1 MSSTNRIPPAMR
13 CPVNHS
19 ENWVESKIILFGLI
33 RLSIVVGLLT
43 SGGGDL
49 VKASGSGTVGASSG
63 TEGPLDPRVAIT
75 RMKFPEELEVQLVAS
90 EPMIKDPVAIKFDE
104 QGVLWVVEMPDYP
117 VPVDPDS
124 PRQGVVKRLTDLDRD
139 GYYETVALFAEG
151 LDFATGILPWKSG
164 VIVTVAGQVVHLS
177 DTDGDGRADRRQVLI
192 EGFAEQNTQLRANHP
207 ALGLDGS
214 IYVANGLRGGEVYTP
229 KSPDQKV
236 SLQASDLRYDP
247 VTHEL
252 ESLTGVGQFGLT
264 FDDWGNRFVCSNR
277 NPAIQIVFERQDVAK
292 NPLAV
297 VSPLTTDV
305 AKAGESSAI
314 YPISKF
320 WTTSNLHE
328 GQFTAACGVLFF
340 RGDSMPSAYGEQLYT
355 CDPTGNLVHREVL
368 ESQGMIYEGRPGR
381 QGIEFLASTDTWF
394 RPVNLEQGPDGC
406 LYIVDMYRAV
416 IEHPD
421 FMPVELKNRRD
432 LRLGN
437 DRGRIYRVVDR
448 SKKNESLSPRIPEVW
463 TSELA
468 VRALDAP
475 NGWHRDTAFRLISEG
490 TLQPNKEALVETLQG
505 RSGRSAVMAFWLL
518 ANRGNIDADLLNQAL
533 THGQPR
539 LMEAA
544 LRWSRRSSREK
555 LIADDSWEQ
564 VRTTQDQ
571 GVLREAALTLVAIDS
586 ESKLD
591 WLNSMARRTEGPFAR
606 AAIQIGVGNHPD
618 QLLQRLLSSLDHG
631 ESDASEIDPG
641 LLFGLSAMAGRS
653 ADATVKQ
660 NAWSALASEFPDESN
675 VLLDRAR
682 LDFLKASGF
691 ARLLV
696 QEKNPAGWEDADHQ
710 WLSEWRDRQIACAGQ
725 SSAELDQRLLGIEA
739 YAAVATQLDP
749 LVMLACEAPILEVR
763 RAAAR
768 QLSRL
773 SSEEAWGQ
781 IWKHYPAE
789 SPAVR
794 QAFLQSALASPQ
806 GQQTLIDAIRA
817 GTLHVA
823 EIDAASRR
831 RLDQARPEI
840 AQAWKALTES
850 LVTADRREVLLR
862 YQQALTGEGSAEKG
876 RELFAKNCANCHRV
890 GGLGVDV
897 APDIS
902 DSRVKTAEQILTDVL
917 IPNQSIDGN
926 YVAFV
931 VTTLDGGNWSG
942 VLAGDQG
949 NAITLR
955 VAGGDAV
962 TILKSNIDTL
972 QSTGL
977 SLMPEGLE
985 QNLTPDEMN
994 DLISFIKNWRYLDGS
1009 IPIGQR
1015 P

>member
-1 MSSTNRIPPAMR
+1 M
-13 CPVNHS
+13 NHS
-19 ENWVESKIILFGLI
+19 GSLTRIQILLPAFICLVI
-33 RLSIVVGLLT
+33 AITVT
-43 SGGGDL
+43 HSGMGL
-49 VKASGSGTVGASSG
+49 VKASGSDVVEASSEN
-63 TEGPLDPRVAIT
+63 EGPLDPEVAIT
-75 RMKFPEELEVQLVAS
+75 RMKFPEGLEIQLVAS
-90 EPMIKDPVAIKFDE
+90 EPMIKDPVAMKFDE

-124 PRQGVVKRLTDLDRD
+124 PRQGTIKRLTDLDGD
-139 GYYETVALFAEG
+139 GYYETVAVFAEG

-164 VIVTVAGQVVHLS
+164 VIVTVAGQVIHLS
-177 DTDGDGRADRRQVLI
+177 DTDGDGRADRRQVLV

-214 IYVANGLRGGEVYTP
+214 IYVANGLRGGEVHTP
-229 KSPDQKV
+229 EFPDRKV

-247 VTHEL
+247 VSHEI

-264 FDDWGNRFVCSNR
+264 FDDWGNRFICSNR
-277 NPAIQIVFERQDVAK
+277 NPAIQIVFERRDVAR

-297 VSPLTTDV
+297 VSPLKTDV
-305 AKAGESSAI
+305 ARAGESSAI

-340 RGDSMPSAYGEQLYT
+340 RGDAMPADYGEQLYT

-368 ESQGMIYEGRPGR
+368 ESRGMIYEGRPGR
-381 QGIEFLASTDTWF
+381 EGIEFLASTDTWF

-406 LYIVDMYRAV
+406 LYVVDMYRAV

-421 FMPVELKNRRD
+421 FMPAELKKRPD

-437 DRGRIYRVVDR
+437 DRGRIYRIVDR
-448 SKKNESLSPRIPEVW
+448 SKANEGRLPRVSKAWTPEF
-463 TSELA
+463 A
-468 VRALDAP
+468 IGALDST
-475 NGWHRDTAFRLISEG
+475 NGWYRDTAFRLISEG
-490 TLQPNKEALVETLQG
+490 TLRPNDETLIGVLQG
-505 RSGRSAVMAFWLL
+505 RSERSAVMAFWLL
-518 ANRGNIDADLLNQAL
+518 ANRGKIDADLLNKAL
-533 THGQPR
+533 MRKQPR
-539 LMEAA
+539 LLEAV
-544 LRWSRRSSREK
+544 LRWSRRSSSER
-555 LIADDSWEQ
+555 LIAPDSWKQ
-564 VRTTQDQ
+564 VLASRDH
-571 GVLREAALTLVAIDS
+571 GVLREAALTMVAIDS
-586 ESKLD
+586 GSKLN
-591 WLNSMARRTEGPFAR
+591 WLHSIALRTEGAFAR
-606 AAIQIGVGNHPD
+606 AAIQIGVGSQPD
-618 QLLQRLLSSLDHG
+618 QLLQRLLSSLRER
-631 ESDASEIDPG
+631 ESDASGMDPLLLYG
-641 LLFGLSAMAGRS
+641 LAAMSGRS
-653 ADATVKQ
+653 TDLVVKQ
-660 NAWSALASEFPDESN
+660 NAWRELVREFPVESR

-691 ARLLV
+691 ARLLI
-696 QEKNPAGWEDADHQ
+696 QGKSPTGWDDADDR
-710 WLSEWRDRQIACAGQ
+710 WLLDWRGRQIESASQ
-725 SSAELDQRLLGIEA
+725 PSAELEHRLLGIEA
-739 YAAVATQLDP
+739 YAAVATQLEP
-749 LVMLACEAPILEVR
+749 LVILACEAPVLEVR

-768 QLSRL
+768 HLSRL
-773 SSEEAWGQ
+773 SSEEAWGK
-781 IWKHYPAE
+781 IWKHYSAE

-794 QAFLQSALASPQ
+794 QAFLQSALSSTQ

-817 GTLHVA
+817 DSLHVA

-840 AQAWKALTES
+840 AEAWKELTAN
-850 LVTADRREVLLR
+850 LVPADRKKVLVR
-862 YQQALTGEGSAEKG
+862 YQQALNGEGSAEKG

-902 DSRVKTAEQILTDVL
+902 DSRVKTAEQILTDVV

-926 YVAFV
+926 YVGFV
-931 VTTLDGGNWSG
+931 VTTVDGGNWSG

-949 NAITLR
+949 NSITLR
-955 VAGGDAV
+955 VAGGEMM
-962 TILKSNIDTL
+962 TILKSDIDTL

-985 QNLTPDEMN
+985 QNLTPDQMN
-994 DLISFIKNWRYLDGS
+994 DLITFIKNWRYLDGS
-1009 IPIGQR
+1009 IPLGQK